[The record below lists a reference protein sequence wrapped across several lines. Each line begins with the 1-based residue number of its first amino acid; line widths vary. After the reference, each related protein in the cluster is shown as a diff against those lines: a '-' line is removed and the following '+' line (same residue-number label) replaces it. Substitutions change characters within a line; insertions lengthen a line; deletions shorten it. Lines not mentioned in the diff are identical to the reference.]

1 MSDPMMPLPVIE
13 AEPTSVPPAVLLA
26 SMLVPSTYAAPGAMA
41 INCSWWAF
49 WMVVE
54 YSDARI

>member
-26 SMLVPSTYAAPGAMA
+26 NHQSTQAA
-41 INCSWWAF
+41 ILR
-49 WMVVE
+49 
-54 YSDARI
+54 ARI